1 MTKLRKATVI
11 AIESCELGIK
21 CKQTAA
27 CHAVRALRTLYRAA
41 IVQAKSGNTTPIEVW
56 NAIAALENGVS
67 YPEDEN
73 CATHCC
79 SFARDHLN
87 VLLRRLR
94 AEEGAVSGAVA
105 QA

>member
-1 MTKLRKATVI
+1 MTVLRKAIVA
-11 AIESCELGIK
+11 AIDSCELGIK
-21 CKQTAA
+21 CKQIAP

-41 IVQAKSGNTTPIEVW
+41 LVQAKIGDTTPCEVW

-67 YPEDEN
+67 YPEDKN
-73 CATHCC
+73 CAADSC

-87 VLLRRLR
+87 VLLHRLR
-94 AEEGAVSGAVA
+94 VGEGAVA